1 MDEIL
6 FNKVGATG
14 VKVGKKIDTKTTPTI
29 KTDNGDEFTEV
40 EEINGLIQRQTQ
52 LIADLNRMKS
62 EAWKEEDIAK
72 YNRQIKEANDE
83 IQRLNGLGV
92 KPEVELS
99 PLQEMNNEL
108 KKLRQE
114 LEMSPNTETYKEK
127 LQEIADLEKQIKEFK
142 GESTTTTPSKQK
154 SNNQFLRYRD
164 DGKSEAKL
172 MSVMS
177 GVAGSINQMASGIEA
192 LGIELPSGLKD
203 VVNGIQGV
211 MSILTAISTIVSAI
225 EALTAADTVIPFSN
239 GGIVHAAGGFVVPG
253 NYNSGDLVPAAL
265 SSGEVVLNRAQQGVI
280 ANALQQEPRGGGNG
294 LARVSGEQIW
304 VAMNAYTK
312 RTGKGELVTWK

>member
-1 MDEIL
+1 
-6 FNKVGATG
+6 
-14 VKVGKKIDTKTTPTI
+14 
-29 KTDNGDEFTEV
+29 
-40 EEINGLIQRQTQ
+40 
-52 LIADLNRMKS
+52 
-62 EAWKEEDIAK
+62 
-72 YNRQIKEANDE
+72 
-83 IQRLNGLGV
+83 
-92 KPEVELS
+92 
-99 PLQEMNNEL
+99 MNNEL

-225 EALTAADTVIPFSN
+225 QAITTADAIIPFSN